1 MNLILPCRLVFI
13 ILLILLIL
21 CVSNLKKSNIT
32 NYIENYSN
40 NYANLDGNWTI
51 QSITPEKTKTIKLKQ
66 NGNKV
71 KGNSD
76 NCLGEG
82 VGTISNNKIIW
93 LWNNKEQT
101 KMIGDIIFDDFL
113 DSNKATKIKWQNGF
127 VWQQILPSDNI
138 SGEWNG
144 DGLQYGTIRIQQ
156 ENNSISAIYP
166 IYGGF
171 NGTIFYNKIQI
182 KWFNNVVVNGVINNN
197 VITWDTGYK
206 WNKNIN
212 KKSNKDNKN
221 VKKEIVFNDN
231 IVIENRR
238 KIEEIKNK
246 QVFNIEPPPLEL
258 PKEKV
263 KKKIVE
269 SSPLPPIIKE
279 HGPYPVL
286 VNTKE
291 SFSNKNSKLS
301 YSNY

>member
-1 MNLILPCRLVFI
+1 MNLSKPYKLVFI
-13 ILLILLIL
+13 MLLLLLIL
-21 CVSNLKKSNIT
+21 CVSNLKKSKIT

-40 NYANLDGNWTI
+40 NYANLDGNWII

-66 NGNKV
+66 NDNKV

-76 NCLGEG
+76 NCLGQG

-113 DSNKATKIKWQNGF
+113 DTNKATKIKWQNGF

-171 NGTIFYNKIQI
+171 NGTIFYNKIKI

-212 KKSNKDNKN
+212 KN

-246 QVFNIEPPPLEL
+246 PVFNIEPPPLEL

-263 KKKIVE
+263 EKKIVE

-279 HGPYPVL
+279 YGPYPVL

>member
-1 MNLILPCRLVFI
+1 MNLRIPYRLVFM

-21 CVSNLKKSNIT
+21 CVSNLKKSKIT
-32 NYIENYSN
+32 NYIENFN

-51 QSITPEKTKTIKLKQ
+51 QSITPEKTTTIKLKQ

-144 DGLQYGTIRIQQ
+144 DGLQYGTISIQQ

-171 NGTIFYNKIQI
+171 NGTIFNNKIQI
-182 KWFNNVVVNGVINNN
+182 KWFNNVIVNGVINNN

-212 KKSNKDNKN
+212 SKSNKDNKHGE
-221 VKKEIVFNDN
+221 KEIVNDN
-231 IVIENRR
+231 IIIDNRR

-246 QVFNIEPPPLEL
+246 QVFNVEPPPLEL
-258 PKEKV
+258 PKQKSE
-263 KKKIVE
+263 KKIVDT
-269 SSPLPPIIKE
+269 SPLPPIIKE

-291 SFSNKNSKLS
+291 SFSNKNSRLS